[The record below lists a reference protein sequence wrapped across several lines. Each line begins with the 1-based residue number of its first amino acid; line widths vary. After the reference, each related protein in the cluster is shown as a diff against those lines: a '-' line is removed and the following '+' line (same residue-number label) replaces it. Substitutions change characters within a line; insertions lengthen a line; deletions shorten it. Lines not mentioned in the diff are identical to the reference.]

1 MEHLHLK
8 LHPLVYTNKTLS
20 AREFLTKIKNNAILD
35 LFKQVNRNFKN
46 LGAWIPGS
54 VLVSGWQALEEGEEE
69 GEEEE
74 DGEEDGEEE
83 EEDGEESVEGEEEGG
98 REERRPVSVGR
109 GLRGLLPSVPIVLS
123 PSLPSSPS
131 SFASSVLPSFS
142 TPRRKSSTAPSSE
155 GGREGGLMQAPTS
168 PLAGSSST
176 ISSSAPCPLPP
187 PLAVAGAGAGAGG
200 VDRERPATLL
210 FGGIGGGGG
219 GGGGGGEGG
228 KEGGK
233 AGGKKSPT
241 AEDRKK
247 MLFGGGGGEGGGGGG
262 GGKGGGGGLL
272 GRFMGGGKS

>member
-1 MEHLHLK
+1 VEHLHLK
-8 LHPLVYTNKTLS
+8 LYPLVYTNKTLS
-20 AREFLTKIKNNAILD
+20 AREFLTKIEKNVILD
-35 LFKQVNRNFKN
+35 LFKQVNRNFNN
-46 LGAWIPGS
+46 LGAWIRGS

-69 GEEEE
+69 E
-74 DGEEDGEEE
+74 DGEVGGEEK

-98 REERRPVSVGR
+98 RKERRAVSVGR
-109 GLRGLLPSVPIVLS
+109 GFRGLLPSVPIVLS

-131 SFASSVLPSFS
+131 SFASSVFPSFS

-155 GGREGGLMQAPTS
+155 AGREGGLMQAPTS

-176 ISSSAPCPLPP
+176 ISSSAPRPFLP
-187 PLAVAGAGAGAGG
+187 PLAVVGAGAGAGG
-200 VDRERPATLL
+200 VNRERPATLL
-210 FGGIGGGGG
+210 FGGI
-219 GGGGGGEGG
+219 GGGGEGG

-247 MLFGGGGGEGGGGGG
+247 MLFEGGGGEGGGGG

-272 GRFMGGGKS
+272 SRFMGGGKS